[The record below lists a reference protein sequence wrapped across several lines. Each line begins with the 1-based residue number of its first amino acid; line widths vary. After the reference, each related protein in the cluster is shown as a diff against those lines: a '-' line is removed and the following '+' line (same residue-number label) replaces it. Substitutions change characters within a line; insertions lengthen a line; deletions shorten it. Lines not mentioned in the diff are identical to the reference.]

1 MLNYQNFSKFQK
13 PSFLPRMHVMELK
26 QFKIKNSFI
35 QKLLLFLKNIEENIK
50 PQNVTIWVVN
60 IKEPYRYSKD

>member
-1 MLNYQNFSKFQK
+1 MLNYQNFNKFQK
-13 PSFLPRMHVMELK
+13 LSFLPRMLVMELK
-26 QFKIKNSFI
+26 QFKRNNSFI
-35 QKLLLFLKNIEENIK
+35 QRLQLFLKDIEENIK